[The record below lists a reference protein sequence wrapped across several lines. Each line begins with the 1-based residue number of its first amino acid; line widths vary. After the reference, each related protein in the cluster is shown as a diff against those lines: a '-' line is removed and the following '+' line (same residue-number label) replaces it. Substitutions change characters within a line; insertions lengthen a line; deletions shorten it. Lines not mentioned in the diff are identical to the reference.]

1 MPKDILDVAL
11 YFLKLGTTAFGGPA
25 AHIALMHD
33 EVVKRRKWLDDQ
45 RFLDLLGAA
54 NIIPGPTSTE
64 LAIHIGYQHAGWIGL
79 VLGGVCFI
87 LPAMLIVTAL
97 AWMYVRLGTAT
108 GASWLLY
115 GVKPVVIVIIVQAI
129 WGLRQKAV
137 KGLFTAVVGLAVIA
151 LYLLGV
157 NRSSIV
163 RQRLRPVGLP
173 AS

>member
-1 MPKDILDVAL
+1 LPKDILDVAL

-87 LPAMLIVTAL
+87 MGFRIFRWRECRVARINGWRDMAV
-97 AWMYVRLGTAT
+97 GT
-108 GASWLLY
+108 
-115 GVKPVVIVIIVQAI
+115 GVHC
-129 WGLRQKAV
+129 
-137 KGLFTAVVGLAVIA
+137 
-151 LYLLGV
+151 
-157 NRSSIV
+157 
-163 RQRLRPVGLP
+163 
-173 AS
+173 

>member
-1 MPKDILDVAL
+1 
-11 YFLKLGTTAFGGPA
+11 
-25 AHIALMHD
+25 
-33 EVVKRRKWLDDQ
+33 
-45 RFLDLLGAA
+45 
-54 NIIPGPTSTE
+54 
-64 LAIHIGYQHAGWIGL
+64 
-79 VLGGVCFI
+79 
-87 LPAMLIVTAL
+87 MLIVTAL